1 MSSVAKAHLQFGGAR
16 RLRPWIMHVKIE
28 TEMNKQKLTLK
39 FERDVVIHSK
49 K

>member
-1 MSSVAKAHLQFGGAR
+1 MKKCCQGTLLNGGAR